1 MNLFLS
7 ILVGAIAGVV
17 INYFADVL
25 PIRRRF
31 TRPIC
36 LNCAKPYSWRDYFF
50 SFRCKNCGQKTS
62 IRVILVIL
70 LSMAACIALIYF
82 PLGNLGFWATVPILV
97 FLGTI
102 LVIDIEY
109 RIVLK
114 ETSYFGLAFMLLYGI
129 LLHGLLPT
137 IFGGAA
143 GFAIM
148 MGLYFLGI
156 LFNKVAGKIRKQEI
170 DEVALGFGD
179 VYVTTFLGFF
189 AGWPNIIAVLLLA
202 ILASGIFS
210 LLYILVKIIARRYHT
225 FSAIPYTPFLIL
237 AAISIFYLL

>member
-1 MNLFLS
+1 MNLF
-7 ILVGAIAGVV
+7 INVLVGAIAGVL

-36 LNCAKPYSWRDYFF
+36 LNCGKPYIWRDYFF
-50 SFRCKNCGQKTS
+50 AFRCKNCGQKTS
-62 IRVILVIL
+62 VRVILVIL
-70 LSMAACIALIYF
+70 LSMAVSCALIYF
-82 PLGNLGFWATVPILV
+82 PFGNLNFWATVPILI

-109 RIVLK
+109 RVVLK
-114 ETSYFGLAFMLLYGI
+114 ETSYFGLVFMLFYGV
-129 LLHGLLPT
+129 LLHGFIPT
-137 IFGGAA
+137 VLGGGA

-148 MGLYFLGI
+148 IVFYYLGI
-156 LFNKVAGKIRKQEI
+156 LFNKVVGRIRKQEI

-189 AGWPNIIAVLLLA
+189 TGWPNIIAVLLLA
-202 ILASGIFS
+202 ILASGVFS
-210 LLYILVKIIARRYHT
+210 LFYILVMTIARRYRT
-225 FSAIPYTPFLIL
+225 FSAIPYTPFLIV